1 MAGTIKPQPRPL
13 FAEDASKLMLPPL
26 FFLKIRVRGF
36 GAALALPILLA
47 NCAALPASGP
57 TGGEIRSQVKADT
70 SHLGIALVPV
80 TNIANLPK
88 AVVAAPVFAPDYT
101 PPAPTE
107 LVGAG
112 DVLDIS
118 IYESGIAVFGRSAPA
133 VVAGEANFDS
143 AAKAERLP
151 PTRVSD
157 EGTINVP
164 YLGELVVKGRT
175 TAEVERQIR
184 QALRGKS
191 QNPQVLVS
199 VREGLTNSVII
210 GGDVA
215 RPGRLVLP
223 TNRESLT
230 DVIAL
235 AGGNRGEIKD
245 MAVRVQRAGVN
256 GEFRLSDIMA
266 DPAQDVRIFPADRIA
281 LVKAPRSYS
290 VMGAAGKAEQIAF
303 AAPQVSLAEA
313 IAQAGGSN
321 PNTGDPRAVFVFR
334 ITKGANGEDKPV
346 VYHFNMMQA
355 SSFILAQRFA
365 MTDKDVLYVGNAT
378 ANQPSKLV
386 QIVSQ
391 LFFPLVALQ
400 NAGIF

>member
-1 MAGTIKPQPRPL
+1 MT
-13 FAEDASKLMLPPL
+13 LPPK
-26 FFLKIRVRGF
+26 FQVFAV
-36 GAALALPILLA
+36 ALPLPLLLA
-47 NCAALPASGP
+47 GCAAIPASGP
-57 TGGEIRSQVKADT
+57 TGGEIRSQIKADT

-80 TNIANLPK
+80 TNVADLPRP
-88 AVVAAPVFAPDYT
+88 VVAAPVFAPDYT

-107 LVGAG
+107 LVGVG
-112 DVLDIS
+112 DVLEIA

-133 VVAGEANFDS
+133 VAAGEANFDS

-157 EGTINVP
+157 EGTINIP
-164 YLGELVVKGRT
+164 YIGELVVKGRT
-175 TAEVERQIR
+175 TAEVEKQIR
-184 QALRGKS
+184 LGLRGKS

-199 VREGLTNSVII
+199 IREGLTNSVII

-235 AGGNRGEIKD
+235 AGGSRGELKD
-245 MAVRVQRAGVN
+245 MAVRVQRAGVT
-256 GEFRLSDIMA
+256 GDFRLSEIMA
-266 DPAQDVRIFPADRIA
+266 DPAQDIRIFPADRIA
-281 LVKAPRSYS
+281 LVKAPRSFS
-290 VMGAAGKAEQIAF
+290 VMGAAGKAEQIGF

-313 IAQAGGSN
+313 VAQAGGSN

-334 ITKGANGEDKPV
+334 ITKGANGEDKPI

-365 MTDKDVLYVGNAT
+365 MNDKDVLYVGNAA

>member
-1 MAGTIKPQPRPL
+1 
-13 FAEDASKLMLPPL
+13 MLHTL
-26 FFLKIRVRGF
+26 FFPMVRTFGF
-36 GAALALPILLA
+36 GAGLALPILLA
-47 NCAALPASGP
+47 GCAAIPASGP
-57 TGGEIRSQVKADT
+57 TGVEIRSQVKADT

-80 TNIANLPK
+80 TNVADLPK
-88 AVVAAPVFAPDYT
+88 PVVAAPVFAPDYT

-107 LVGAG
+107 LVGVG

-133 VVAGEANFDS
+133 VAAGETNFDS

-157 EGTINVP
+157 EGTINIP
-164 YLGELVVKGRT
+164 YVGELAVKGRT

-184 QALRGKS
+184 LALRGKS

-199 VREGLTNSVII
+199 IREGLTNSVII

-230 DVIAL
+230 DVVAL
-235 AGGNRGEIKD
+235 AGGSRGEIKD
-245 MAVRVQRAGVN
+245 MAVRVQRAGVS
-256 GEFRLSDIMA
+256 GDFRLSDIMA
-266 DPAQDVRIFPADRIA
+266 DPAQDIRIFPADRIA
-281 LVKAPRSYS
+281 LLKAPRNFS
-290 VMGAAGKAEQIAF
+290 VMGGAGKAEQIAF
-303 AAPQVSLAEA
+303 SAPQVSLAEA
-313 IAQAGGSN
+313 VAQAGGSN
-321 PNTGDPRAVFVFR
+321 PNTGDPRAIFVFR
-334 ITKGANGEDKPV
+334 ITKGANGEDKPI

-355 SSFILAQRFA
+355 SSLILAQRFT
-365 MTDKDVLYVGNAT
+365 MTDKDVLYIGNAA

-400 NAGIF
+400 NSGVF

>member
-1 MAGTIKPQPRPL
+1 
-13 FAEDASKLMLPPL
+13 MLPPL
-26 FFLKIRVRGF
+26 FFPMIRTRGV

-47 NCAALPASGP
+47 GCAAIPASGP

-80 TNIANLPK
+80 TNVADLPK
-88 AVVAAPVFAPDYT
+88 PVVAAPVFAPDYT

-107 LVGAG
+107 LVGVG
-112 DVLDIS
+112 DVLDVV

-133 VVAGEANFDS
+133 VAAGEANFDT

-157 EGTINVP
+157 EGAINIP
-164 YLGELVVKGRT
+164 YVGELAVKGRT
-175 TAEVERQIR
+175 TADVEKLVR

-199 VREGLTNSVII
+199 IREGLTNSVIV

-245 MAVRVQRAGVN
+245 MAVRVQRAGVT
-256 GEFRLSDIMA
+256 GEFRLSEIMA
-266 DPAQDVRIFPADRIA
+266 DPAQDIRIFPADRIA
-281 LVKAPRSYS
+281 LVKAPRSFS
-290 VMGAAGKAEQIAF
+290 VMGAAGKADQIAF

-355 SSFILAQRFA
+355 SSLILAQRFA
-365 MTDKDVLYVGNAT
+365 MTDKDVLYIGNAA

>member
-1 MAGTIKPQPRPL
+1 MFPL
-13 FAEDASKLMLPPL
+13 S
-26 FFLKIRVRGF
+26 FFPMMRQHGAV
-36 GAALALPILLA
+36 AALALSVLLA
-47 NCAALPASGP
+47 GCTAIPASGP
-57 TGGEIRSQVKADT
+57 TGAEIRSQVKADT

-80 TNIANLPK
+80 TNVGDLPK
-88 AVVAAPVFAPDYT
+88 PAAAAPVFAPDYT
-101 PPAPTE
+101 PPPPTE

-133 VVAGEANFDS
+133 VAAGEANFDA

-164 YLGELVVKGRT
+164 YIGELAVKGRT
-175 TAEVERQIR
+175 TAEVERLIR
-184 QALRGKS
+184 AGLRGKS

-199 VREGLTNSVII
+199 IREGLTNSVII
-210 GGDVA
+210 AGEVA

-245 MAVRVQRAGVN
+245 MAVRVQRAGLN

-266 DPAQDVRIFPADRIA
+266 DPAQDIRIFPADRIA
-281 LVKAPRSYS
+281 LVKAPRSFS

-346 VYHFNMMQA
+346 VYHFNMMRA
-355 SSFILAQRFA
+355 SSLILAQRFA
-365 MTDKDVLYVGNAT
+365 MTDKDVLYIGNAA

-400 NAGIF
+400 NAGVF

>member
-1 MAGTIKPQPRPL
+1 MAGTIRPKPRPL
-13 FAEDASKLMLPPL
+13 LAEDASKLMLPPL
-26 FFLKIRVRGF
+26 FFLKIRERGF

-47 NCAALPASGP
+47 ACAAIPASGP

-80 TNIANLPK
+80 TNIADLPK
-88 AVVAAPVFAPDYT
+88 PVVAAPVFAPDYT

-133 VVAGEANFDS
+133 VAAGEASFDS

-157 EGTINVP
+157 EGTISIP
-164 YLGELVVKGRT
+164 YVGELTVRGRT
-175 TAEVERQIR
+175 TAEVERLIR
-184 QALRGKS
+184 QSLRGKS

-199 VREGLTNSVII
+199 IREGLTNSVIV

-223 TNRESLT
+223 TNRETLT

-245 MAVRVQRAGVN
+245 MAVRVQRAGVSS
-256 GEFRLSDIMA
+256 EFRLSDIMV
-266 DPAQDVRIFPADRIA
+266 DPSQDIRIFPADRIA
-281 LVKAPRSYS
+281 LVKAPRSFS

-303 AAPQVSLAEA
+303 PSPQVSLAEA

-334 ITKGANGEDKPV
+334 MAKGSNGEDKPI
-346 VYHFNMMQA
+346 VYHFNMMRA

-365 MTDKDVLYVGNAT
+365 MADKDVLYIGNAA

-400 NAGIF
+400 NAGVF

>member
-1 MAGTIKPQPRPL
+1 
-13 FAEDASKLMLPPL
+13 MLPPL
-26 FFLKIRVRGF
+26 IFSKLRTRGF
-36 GAALALPILLA
+36 GAALSLPILLA
-47 NCAALPASGP
+47 GCAAIPASGP

-70 SHLGIALVPV
+70 SHLGIELVPV
-80 TNIANLPK
+80 TNVVDLPRP
-88 AVVAAPVFAPDYT
+88 AVAAPVFAPDYT

-107 LVGAG
+107 LVGVG

-118 IYESGIAVFGRSAPA
+118 IYESGIAVFGRSGPA
-133 VVAGEANFDS
+133 VAAGEANFDS

-164 YLGELVVKGRT
+164 YVGELAVKGRT
-175 TAEVERQIR
+175 TAEVERLIR
-184 QALRGKS
+184 QSLRGKS

-199 VREGLTNSVII
+199 IREGLTNSVIV

-245 MAVRVQRAGVN
+245 MAVRVQRAGAT

-266 DPAQDVRIFPADRIA
+266 DPSQDIRIFPADRIA
-281 LVKAPRSYS
+281 LIKAPRSFS

-346 VYHFNMMQA
+346 VYHFNMMRA
-355 SSFILAQRFA
+355 SSLILAQRFA
-365 MTDKDVLYVGNAT
+365 MTDKDVLYIGNAA

-386 QIVSQ
+386 QIISQ

-400 NAGIF
+400 NAGVF

>member
-1 MAGTIKPQPRPL
+1 
-13 FAEDASKLMLPPL
+13 MLPPL
-26 FFLKIRVRGF
+26 FFPMIRTRGV

-47 NCAALPASGP
+47 GCAAIPASGP

-80 TNIANLPK
+80 TNVADLPK
-88 AVVAAPVFAPDYT
+88 PVVAAPVFAPDYT

-107 LVGAG
+107 LVGVG
-112 DVLDIS
+112 DVLDIA

-133 VVAGEANFDS
+133 VAAGEANFDT

-157 EGTINVP
+157 EGAINIP
-164 YLGELVVKGRT
+164 YVGELAVKGRT
-175 TAEVERQIR
+175 TADVEKLVR

-199 VREGLTNSVII
+199 IREGLTNSVIV

-235 AGGNRGEIKD
+235 AGGNRGEMKD
-245 MAVRVQRAGVN
+245 MAVRVQRAGVT
-256 GEFRLSDIMA
+256 GDFRLSEIMA
-266 DPAQDVRIFPADRIA
+266 DPAQDIRIFPADRIA
-281 LVKAPRSYS
+281 LLRK
-290 VMGAAGKAEQIAF
+290 GFDAAIKDAQF
-303 AAPQVSLAEA
+303 VAEA
-313 IAQAGGSN
+313 AKADLPLVGSLD
-321 PNTGDPRAVFVFR
+321 G
-334 ITKGANGEDKPV
+334 
-346 VYHFNMMQA
+346 A
-355 SSFILAQRFA
+355 SSAKII
-365 MTDKDVLYVGNAT
+365 DEIYNAPPRLIEKAKET
-378 ANQPSKLV
+378 V
-386 QIVSQ
+386 R
-391 LFFPLVALQ
+391 
-400 NAGIF
+400 

>member
-1 MAGTIKPQPRPL
+1 
-13 FAEDASKLMLPPL
+13 MLPPL
-26 FFLKIRVRGF
+26 FFPMIRTRGV

-47 NCAALPASGP
+47 GCAAIPASGP

-80 TNIANLPK
+80 TNVADLPK
-88 AVVAAPVFAPDYT
+88 PVVAASVFAPDYT

-107 LVGAG
+107 LVGVG
-112 DVLDIS
+112 DVLDIA

-133 VVAGEANFDS
+133 VAAGEANFDT

-157 EGTINVP
+157 EGAINIP
-164 YLGELVVKGRT
+164 YVGELAVKGRT
-175 TAEVERQIR
+175 TADVEKLVR

-199 VREGLTNSVII
+199 IREGLTNSVIV

-235 AGGNRGEIKD
+235 AGGNRGEMKD
-245 MAVRVQRAGVN
+245 MAVRVQRAGVT
-256 GEFRLSDIMA
+256 GDFRLSEIMA
-266 DPAQDVRIFPADRIA
+266 DPAQDIRIFPADRIA
-281 LVKAPRSYS
+281 LVKAPRSFS
-290 VMGAAGKAEQIAF
+290 VMGAAGKADQIAF

-355 SSFILAQRFA
+355 SSLILAQRFA
-365 MTDKDVLYVGNAT
+365 MTDKDVLYIGNAA

-391 LFFPLVALQ
+391 LFFPLVVLQ